1 MESSRSAK
9 LIAGRVNCSR
19 QIISLWCFG
28 KVLDEIK
35 PHNIPHL
42 LDLKNKKKFRSN
54 GSEFQPS
61 FLVKLRYYS
70 FYNLILE
77 QPPTQKFLGVRHAV
91 GEANIREQSKF
102 YKSGNVASIL
112 TTCQFTNEPNH
123 ENIKGRFPK
132 SWGLQASVSSSPFP
146 SPFHLLCSHSN
157 FCTVTQLEMLATQA
171 IVLLSCQG
179 RFVCQG
185 FAWKGDFHFYFPNQR
200 WRTHL

>member
-1 MESSRSAK
+1 MDSIRSAK

-35 PHNIPHL
+35 PHNVPHL
-42 LDLKNKKKFRSN
+42 LDLKNKRKFCSN
-54 GSEFQPS
+54 HSEFQPS
-61 FLVKLRYYS
+61 FLVKPLYYS

-112 TTCQFTNEPNH
+112 MTCQFTNEPNH
-123 ENIKGRFPK
+123 EISRGIFQNHEVCRQAFP
-132 SWGLQASVSSSPFP
+132 LLPFP
-146 SPFHLLCSHSN
+146 SPFHLFCFHSN
-157 FCTVTQLEMLATQA
+157 FCTVTWLEMLATQA
-171 IVLLSCQG
+171 ISLLSCQG
-179 RFVCQG
+179 QFVCQG

>member
-1 MESSRSAK
+1 MESSRSAE
-9 LIAGRVNCSR
+9 LIAGRVNCCG
-19 QIISLWCFG
+19 QVISLQCFG
-28 KVLDEIK
+28 KVLDEMK
-35 PHNIPHL
+35 PHNVPHL

-54 GSEFQPS
+54 RSEFQPS
-61 FLVKLRYYS
+61 FLVKLLYNS

-123 ENIKGRFPK
+123 EISRGIFQNYEVCRQAFP
-132 SWGLQASVSSSPFP
+132 LLPFP
-146 SPFHLLCSHSN
+146 SAFHLFCSHSN
-157 FCTVTQLEMLATQA
+157 FCTVTRLEMLAMQA
-171 IVLLSCQG
+171 IALLSCQG
-179 RFVCQG
+179 QCVCQG

-200 WRTHL
+200 

>member
-42 LDLKNKKKFRSN
+42 LDLKNKKKFRSY

-61 FLVKLRYYS
+61 FLVKLLYYS

-77 QPPTQKFLGVRHAV
+77 QPPTQKFLGVHHAV

-102 YKSGNVASIL
+102 YKSGNVASI
-112 TTCQFTNEPNH
+112 
-123 ENIKGRFPK
+123 
-132 SWGLQASVSSSPFP
+132 
-146 SPFHLLCSHSN
+146 
-157 FCTVTQLEMLATQA
+157 
-171 IVLLSCQG
+171 
-179 RFVCQG
+179 
-185 FAWKGDFHFYFPNQR
+185 
-200 WRTHL
+200 

>member
-1 MESSRSAK
+1 MDSIRSAK

-19 QIISLWCFG
+19 QIISLRCFG

-35 PHNIPHL
+35 PHNVPHL
-42 LDLKNKKKFRSN
+42 LDLKNKKKFCSN
-54 GSEFQPS
+54 RSEFQSS
-61 FLVKLRYYS
+61 FLVKLLYYS

-77 QPPTQKFLGVRHAV
+77 QPPTQKLLGVRHTV

-123 ENIKGRFPK
+123 EISRGVFQNHGVCRQAFP
-132 SWGLQASVSSSPFP
+132 LLPFP
-146 SPFHLLCSHSN
+146 SSLHLFCFHSN
-157 FCTVTQLEMLATQA
+157 FCTVTWLEMLATQA
-171 IVLLSCQG
+171 ISLLSCQG
-179 RFVCQG
+179 QFVCQG

>member
-19 QIISLWCFG
+19 QIISLRCFG

-35 PHNIPHL
+35 PHNVPHW
-42 LDLKNKKKFRSN
+42 LDLKNKKSFCSN
-54 GSEFQPS
+54 HSEFQSS
-61 FLVKLRYYS
+61 FLVKLLYYS
-70 FYNLILE
+70 FYNLILK
-77 QPPTQKFLGVRHAV
+77 QPPTQKLLGVCQAV

-123 ENIKGRFPK
+123 EISRGVFQNHEVCRQAFP
-132 SWGLQASVSSSPFP
+132 LLPFP
-146 SPFHLLCSHSN
+146 SPFHLFCFHSN
-157 FCTVTQLEMLATQA
+157 FCTVTWLEMLATQA

-179 RFVCQG
+179 QFVCQA
-185 FAWKGDFHFYFPNQR
+185 FACKGDFHFYFPNQR